1 MFPRQQS
8 PATITLPLYNIPS
21 GSRPQPRASH
31 HALFRRNQLTRYMAL
46 GLLSFILLA
55 TFFALTGA
63 IPLLSGEDPAHV
75 SPTSIVVLG
84 DSGEFRGKVKGITE
98 IYRGKPPVLEGI
110 SHLIVVT
117 GHAILLDEKNYF
129 NDEAWVLES
138 FQRGGQVETF
148 IDHIRKGVELAY
160 QDPNSLLVFSG

>member
-1 MFPRQQS
+1 MFARQQS
-8 PATITLPLYNIPS
+8 PATISLPLYNVPL
-21 GSRPQPRASH
+21 GSRPQQRVSH
-31 HALFRRNQLTRYMAL
+31 HALLRRNQLTRYMAL

-63 IPLLSGEDPAHV
+63 IPLLGKEDPAHV
-75 SPTSIVVLG
+75 APTSIVVLG
-84 DSGEFRGKVKGITE
+84 DSGDFRRQVNGITE

-110 SHLIVVT
+110 SHLIIVT
-117 GHAILLDEKNYF
+117 GHAILLDENNYF

-138 FQRGGQVETF
+138 FQRGGEVGTF